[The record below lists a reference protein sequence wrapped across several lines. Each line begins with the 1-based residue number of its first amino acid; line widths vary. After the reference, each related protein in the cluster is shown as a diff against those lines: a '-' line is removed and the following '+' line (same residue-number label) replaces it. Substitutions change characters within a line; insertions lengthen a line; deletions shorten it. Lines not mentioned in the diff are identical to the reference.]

1 MPIKMRADLHTH
13 TIYSDGKGT
22 PEEVIINA
30 LNRGI
35 GILSI
40 TDHDTFRGSLKAL
53 DFIKSNDL
61 FRKNDFI
68 FIIGN
73 EVRTVDGDVLVLCM
87 EYPGTDLV
95 PKSIPELIDWA
106 SMNNCVTA
114 PAHPYDVLRH
124 GIGDK
129 VRKYRWHAVEVF
141 NAGAL
146 PIFNWRA
153 AKVARELGLPGLA
166 NSDAHVPDLVGVAY
180 TVFDVDELTV
190 ESVFKA
196 LLNNYVKAVAH
207 YPGPELIIKRL
218 SWSINRRL
226 RRINPAV

>member
-30 LNRGI
+30 LNKGI

-53 DFIKSNDL
+53 DFIRSNDL
-61 FRKNDFI
+61 LRKNDFI

-73 EVRTVDGDVLVLCM
+73 EVRTIDGDVLVLCR
-87 EYPGTDLV
+87 EYPGTDRV
-95 PKSIPELIDWA
+95 PKSIPELLDWA
-106 SMNNCVTA
+106 SMNNCVA
-114 PAHPYDVLRH
+114 VPAHPYDVLRH
-124 GIGDK
+124 GVGGK
-129 VRKYRWHAVEVF
+129 VKRYKWHAVEVF

-146 PIFNWRA
+146 PIFNWMA
-153 AKVARELGLPGLA
+153 AKTARELGLPGLA
-166 NSDAHVPDLVGVAY
+166 NSDAHVPDLVGVTY
-180 TVFDVDELTV
+180 TVFEVDDLTV

-196 LLNNYVKAVAH
+196 LLNNRVNAITH
-207 YPGPELIIKRL
+207 YPSPELIIKRL
-218 SWSINRRL
+218 SWSVKRRL
-226 RRINPAV
+226 RGINSLI